1 MLVGELR
8 QRLVEKVAQVS
19 SQGDVTTAALV
30 LSHTRASLIALA
42 HYAGDIEVE
51 LMDLTVGTS
60 TAGLI
65 LGLHPEYV
73 RYLIRSDRLQA
84 KKGNGE
90 FRIGLPGVVDFM
102 MTSMQSLRTRTGP
115 SVGFMQLWEA
125 SQSGPVLWQR
135 PDDVAESGG

>member
-1 MLVGELR
+1 MLVAELR

-30 LSHTRASLIALA
+30 LSHARASLIALT
-42 HYAGDIEVE
+42 HYAGDREVE
-51 LMDLTVGTS
+51 LRDLTVGTS
-60 TAGLI
+60 TAALI

-73 RYLIRSDRLQA
+73 RFLVRSGRLQA
-84 KKGNGE
+84 RKVNGE

-102 MTSMQSLRTRTGP
+102 MTGMRSLRTRTGP
-115 SVGFMQLWEA
+115 SVGFLQLWEA
-125 SQSGPVLWQR
+125 SQSGQIVWQR